1 MEEHRL
7 TLRKVLQVMDS
18 SQFMS
23 KMIKYINDNLS
34 DAVQNDSP
42 PPVVTEK
49 DVQKQDDVSRDEDQM
64 MHSVRDDSK
73 NLVSKRQRVS
83 QGRDS
88 DAFCKMRPS
97 SSVSSHERSSTGNS
111 YQRKLSKRPA
121 GFQFHEKVTP
131 PSMRVSTEANVEMM
145 SPSTMLLSPKFS
157 PEYRKFWSMK
167 PDLLTPG
174 LNPLHPLA
182 LFPGCYLPHPVF
194 SRFSG
199 DV

>member
-1 MEEHRL
+1 
-7 TLRKVLQVMDS
+7 MDS

-49 DVQKQDDVSRDEDQM
+49 DVQKHVSDEDQM
-64 MHSVRDDSK
+64 MHSIRDESK
-73 NLVSKRQRVS
+73 NLVSKRQEVS

-88 DAFCKMRPS
+88 DAFCKKRPL
-97 SSVSSHERSSTGNS
+97 SSVSSHETGSSTGNS
-111 YQRKLSKRPA
+111 YQRKVSKKPE
-121 GFQFHEKVTP
+121 GFQLHEEVTS
-131 PSMRVSTEANVEMM
+131 SMRVSTEANVEIA
-145 SPSTMLLSPKFS
+145 SPSTMLLTPKFS

-182 LFPGCYLPHPVF
+182 LFPGCYLPHSALHPVF
-194 SRFSG
+194 SRFPD